1 MKSLLRCLDGDKS
14 FFSLKQTF
22 FFIHSLVEW
31 NGTLEVL
38 LVASHK
44 DNHEDDDDDD
54 DHHDHDHTFAWV
66 KLGVLLIL
74 QSTSCHNHS
83 LFRMLHW
90 LAILFSNSPHLP
102 FFPPLNFLS
111 SEPLQI
117 HTYDHDRNDDFC
129 GAVFFF
135 FLFSLGWPLRWSQLA
150 PCNIIRL
157 GHHHILPNSQARSSY
172 STTTKQAV
180 LLLPL
185 YTSNVMNLHD
195 DIPLAFGV

>member
-1 MKSLLRCLDGDKS
+1 MELLRSCWLLLTKTIMKMMTTMMMMIIIMIIHSHESKLGCCW
-14 FFSLKQTF
+14 FFSQ
-22 FFIHSLVEW
+22 
-31 NGTLEVL
+31 L
-38 LVASHK
+38 LATITRCSACYAAGLR
-44 DNHEDDDDDD
+44 
-54 DHHDHDHTFAWV
+54 FYFPIP
-66 KLGVLLIL
+66 L
-74 QSTSCHNHS
+74 TS
-83 LFRMLHW
+83 R
-90 LAILFSNSPHLP
+90 PLP
-102 FFPPLNFLS
+102 PPPLNFLS

-129 GAVFFF
+129 GAVFF